1 MLNKNLYANKYV
13 RLEGAAAPTQLRKT
27 PATIIDFLQL
37 TKAKRILIGERG
49 VGEPARLIL
58 TPHVRTIKMKSSIN
72 DPNNNNVKK
81 IVSNVKDN
89 LITTKKLIDD
99 AKYIQ
104 SVSNNNNNN
113 IDKLNKFS
121 QKIEDAETNIVGI
134 DVRSHKLNE
143 IETSFSLIEEIIED
157 TGKIYNESIAIGK
170 ETQQIMNDIKSHQN
184 DKLKQDVNLLVENSK
199 EAIKDTR
206 EVVDDLRNIYKLATG
221 LIPFTIWGIYAVLS
235 KRPR

>member
-13 RLEGAAAPTQLRKT
+13 R
-27 PATIIDFLQL
+27 
-37 TKAKRILIGERG
+37 
-49 VGEPARLIL
+49 
-58 TPHVRTIKMKSSIN
+58 TIKMKSSIN
-72 DPNNNNVKK
+72 DSNNNNVKK

-104 SVSNNNNNN
+104 SASNNNNNNN

-121 QKIEDAETNIVGI
+121 EKIEDAETNIVGI